1 MMFTASPRVALLIT
15 CLIDLFRPRV
25 AAAAVRL
32 IERAGFGVAVPAQ
45 TCCGQV
51 SFNGG
56 DREGAVR
63 QARQIIRAFSDYE
76 RVVVPSA
83 SCAAMVRQEY
93 PGLFPPGSP
102 QRAAAESLAART
114 SELTGFLRDVAGGP
128 EVDAE
133 FDALA
138 TYHDSCSAL
147 RGLGIFDQPRALL
160 GMVRGLELTEMAAR
174 EECCGF
180 GGLFCVRYAE
190 ISAQIADRK
199 LDSIVRTGARALI
212 GGDLGCLMHLE
223 GRLRR
228 MGHDIEAL
236 HIAEVLAGKAA
247 GGADDQR

>member
-1 MMFTASPRVALLIT
+1 MTASPPRVALLIT
-15 CLIDLFRPRV
+15 CLVDLFRPRV
-25 AAAAVRL
+25 AEAAVRL
-32 IERAGFGVAVPAQ
+32 IEQAGFSVAVPAQ

-56 DREGAVR
+56 DREGAAR
-63 QARQIIRAFSDYE
+63 HARQMLRAFSGFE

-93 PGLFPPGSP
+93 PGLFPHGSADH
-102 QRAAAESLAART
+102 AAAESLAART
-114 SELTGFLRDVAGGP
+114 WELTSFLHDVAGLPGL
-128 EVDAE
+128 DAQCN
-133 FDALA
+133 AAA

-147 RGLGIFDQPRALL
+147 RGLGIRDQPRALL
-160 GMVRGLELTEMAAR
+160 GMAHGVDLIEMAEP

-180 GGLFCVRYAE
+180 GGLFCVRYPE

-199 LDSIVRTGARALI
+199 LDAVVKTGARKLI

-228 MGHDIEAL
+228 RGHDVEAL

-247 GGADDQR
+247 TDANDQR